1 MKKLVYANQTAANGS
16 FFTKTLVRYAAPTLC
31 GIKAGNLFSVRQSDF
46 RERDFYKSAASLKA
60 FGIESAFVQGRRGKI
75 IALFYDALWVQK
87 ILSTPCATQYL
98 SGKGYSRGGAILV
111 QDFVKNVCSKIKSG
125 ADFPHEIGI
134 LLGYPLLDVIEFD
147 KRKGRGCAHCG
158 YWKAYCDVEGA
169 KKLSLLYKECSDR
182 CERLY
187 EQGRTLQ
194 EIITFGKKA
203 VLAA

>member
-1 MKKLVYANQTAANGS
+1 MRKLVYANQAAAGS
-16 FFTKTLVRYAAPTLC
+16 SIFTKTLVRYAAPTLC
-31 GIKAGNLFSVRQSDF
+31 GIKAGNLFCVRQSDF
-46 RERDFYKSAASLKA
+46 CEREFYESAAALKA

-75 IALFYDALWVQK
+75 IALFYDELWVQK
-87 ILSTPCATQYL
+87 ILSTPCAAQYL
-98 SGKGYSRGGAILV
+98 SGKGYSRGGAVAV
-111 QDFVKNVCSKIKSG
+111 QDFVQKVCSKIKSG

-158 YWKAYCDVEGA
+158 YWKAYCDVERA
-169 KKLSLLYKECSDR
+169 KKLSLLYKECSER

-187 EQGRTLQ
+187 NQGLPLQ
-194 EIITFGKKA
+194 EIITYGKKA